1 MHFNHF
7 TLILLR
13 RWARQGG
20 TRPLPAAPCALPAAA
35 AACAQ
40 PFPDIGSLHAA
51 VPRPPPAL
59 LRAALPRRRRPVHGL
74 SPAAAASSARP
85 SLNQTTRCGVTLK
98 FRLRN
103 QTTKTQSECRDH
115 SNPPNESN
123 SNPLSSQFTT
133 PMLFHIT
140 IHSRSSSSC

>member
-1 MHFNHF
+1 MI
-7 TLILLR
+7 TLSSTRIHLVLLLT
-13 RWARQGG
+13 GG
-20 TRPLPAAPCALPAAA
+20 GHRPALGPSAVA

-40 PFPDIGSLHAA
+40 PFSDIGSLHAA
-51 VPRPPPAL
+51 VPRPLPAL
-59 LRAALPRRRRPVHGL
+59 LRAALPRRRRRPVHGL

-85 SLNQTTRCGVTLK
+85 SLNQATRSSVTLK

-103 QTTKTQSECRDH
+103 QTSETQSECRDH